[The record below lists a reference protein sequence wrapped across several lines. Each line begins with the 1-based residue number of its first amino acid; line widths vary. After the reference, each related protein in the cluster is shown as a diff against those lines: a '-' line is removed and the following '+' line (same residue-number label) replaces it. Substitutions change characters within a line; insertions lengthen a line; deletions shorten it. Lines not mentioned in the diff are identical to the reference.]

1 MTRFNKEGLFIDET
15 NDKVRVT
22 AFTNKLQSRE
32 FLSSIYKNVLKMMV
46 DMLYKATKYMNAK
59 DAMIA

>member
-32 FLSSIYKNVLKMMV
+32 FLSSIYKNDLKMMV

>member
-15 NDKVRVT
+15 NDKVRVI
-22 AFTNKLQSRE
+22 AFTNKLQSRK
-32 FLSSIYKNVLKMMV
+32 FLSSIYKNDLKMMV

>member
-32 FLSSIYKNVLKMMV
+32 FLSSIYKNDLKMMV

-59 DAMIA
+59 DEMIA

>member
-15 NDKVRVT
+15 NDKVWVT
-22 AFTNKLQSRE
+22 AFTNKLQFRE
-32 FLSSIYKNVLKMMV
+32 FLSSIYKNDLKMMV

>member
-15 NDKVRVT
+15 NDKVWVT

-32 FLSSIYKNVLKMMV
+32 FLSSIYKNDLKMMV

>member
-32 FLSSIYKNVLKMMV
+32 FLSFIYKNDLKMMV